1 MSLSIEKIP
10 NNFKT
15 SLPPRKKAKTDEE
28 KEQRRIERILRNRKA
43 AHKSREKKRNQLKYL
58 GVKCDLLVKM
68 LGCVDSLKLKELDG
82 CEEYIEL
89 RKEYEEF
96 IGETNEIQTSAPI
109 TTPITTT
116 NTPASHTSNSTTHS
130 VTSTLVNS
138 TTPNSM
144 DMDTGFNTCSSFSST
159 SSSSTSTVLPNIK
172 VEYDNNCFDNL
183 LMDENLSMNNNL
195 LMDENLSMNNNLL
208 MDENVSMNNN
218 LLMDENLS
226 MNNNLL
232 MDENLSTDNNSLMD
246 ENSTINNNPPMEY
259 DSNKNVSQFPFG
271 YELLDGKDNLFFSD
285 DSLFLNGLNE
295 NITKNSTNHSNS
307 HNEMSDI
314 EHNFPLMTTM
324 SMPTSPF
331 SF

>member
-195 LMDENLSMNNNLL
+195 LMDENLS
-208 MDENVSMNNN
+208 
-218 LLMDENLS
+218 
-226 MNNNLL
+226 
-232 MDENLSTDNNSLMD
+232 TDNNSLMD

-285 DSLFLNGLNE
+285 DSLFLNSLDE

-314 EHNFPLMTTM
+314 ERYPAVITFLKTKYIVG
-324 SMPTSPF
+324 F
-331 SF
+331 KGGWLVGCFFVFFFFV